1 MEMQLAVAAVRLSV
15 ARPFVKGWNKNG
27 IGVKAVRKFLPKN
40 SKGYRLYIPIKK
52 TKADRVV
59 VPHAVFHAIHEAG
72 YSIEDYVNGIAVAPD
87 GKRRVRIGKLLR
99 DAEAIKEF
107 TNDPQRSAH
116 KDEYTCVIS
125 SHPYDVIG
133 MSTGRRWDKTTCMR
147 LATPENKGD
156 AGEKAVEFMPGTVA
170 EGTLVAYVISPKD
183 KNINKPHAR
192 LLIKPYKKADDQ
204 SFVYFKVE
212 TAVYGQPIPGFKR
225 TVENWL
231 KRVNKGAQAG
241 IYKLHNSVHI
251 DGSDD
256 KRTAIIADYETIKD
270 KDNFI
275 LKNMYPAGGPKVWLT
290 ADKRW
295 LPDMLRITTDIHNL
309 EEILNAAR
317 GLNMGAKKI
326 GAIYDQVIPADDLR
340 NYDLAEFLMGTHAQ
354 ELFETSKH
362 LGDAAH
368 EQFAWN
374 EDEEPTNAGHA
385 MKYGLYD
392 SRWLANVD
400 DISTDLLRQAAQK
413 FIYGAY
419 HWTKELQDSRT
430 PGAEKIRL
438 YFAFVSHGLL
448 ADTGWL
454 TPRVKI
460 QNLKDFVKKSK
471 IPAGWD
477 EKIVDIVRSFDWHP
491 NFRNSTSNNLQG
503 EACVLNAAPDW
514 AAVFPEW
521 IPEARK
527 YLSEKAVGVLAKMA
541 KHNKAIREQLVYWAY
556 AQNRDAIANG
566 YHWFTTR
573 KNVRDFIH
581 RVAESKGDGEA
592 EVFAQRILSLQ
603 S

>member
-15 ARPFVKGWNKNG
+15 ARPFVKGWDKNG
-27 IGVKAVRKFLPKN
+27 VGVKAIRKFLPKN

-59 VPHAVFHAIHEAG
+59 VPSAVFHAIHEAG
-72 YSIEDYVNGIAVAPD
+72 YSIEDYINGIAVAPD

-107 TNDPQRSAH
+107 ANDPQRSAH

-125 SHPYDVIG
+125 AHPYDVIG

-192 LLIKPYKKADDQ
+192 LLIKPFKKADDQ

-241 IYKLHNSVHI
+241 IYKLHKSVHI
-251 DGSDD
+251 DRSDD
-256 KRTAIIADYETIKD
+256 LRTAIIADYEKVDD
-270 KDNFI
+270 KDQFI
-275 LKNMYPAGGPKVWLT
+275 LKNMYPAGGPKVWLN

-295 LPDMLRITTDIHNL
+295 LPDMLRVTTDPHNL
-309 EEILNAAR
+309 EEIVNAAR
-317 GLNMGAKKI
+317 GAGIHANKI
-326 GAIYDQVIPADDLR
+326 GAIYDQVIPADDMR
-340 NYDLAEFLMGTHAQ
+340 NYDLSEFLLGTHAQ

-362 LGDAAH
+362 LGAAAR
-368 EQFAWN
+368 EQFEWT
-374 EDEEPTNAGHA
+374 EDEETNAEHA

-392 SRWLANVD
+392 SRWLSSVT
-400 DISTDLLRQAAQK
+400 DISPDLLRQLAQK

-419 HWTKELQDSRT
+419 RWTPELQASKLR
-430 PGAEKIRL
+430 GAKHIRL
-438 YFAFVSHGLL
+438 YLAFVANGLL

-454 TPRVKI
+454 TQRVDI
-460 QNLKDFVKKSK
+460 RNLKNYVKRSK
-471 IPAGWD
+471 IPASWD
-477 EKIVDIVRSFDWHP
+477 EEIVDLIKTINWNA
-491 NFRNSTSNNLQG
+491 NFRNSTTNSING
-503 EACVLNAAPDW
+503 EACVLNVAPDW

-521 IPEARK
+521 IPESRRF
-527 YLSEKAVGVLAKMA
+527 LSEKAVGVLAKMA
-541 KHNKAIREQLVYWAY
+541 RHNKTIRDQLVYWAY
-556 AQNRDAIANG
+556 SQNRDALANG
-566 YHWFTTR
+566 YTWFAVR

-581 RVAESKGDGEA
+581 HVAAQKGDDEA
-592 EVFAQRILSLQ
+592 ITFAQRIMSLQ

>member
-59 VPHAVFHAIHEAG
+59 VPHSVFHAVHNAG
-72 YSIEDYVNGIAVAPD
+72 YSIEDYINGIAVGPD
-87 GKRRVRIGKLLR
+87 GKRKMRIGKLLR

-125 SHPYDVIG
+125 AHPYDVIG

-156 AGEKAVEFMPGTVA
+156 AGEKANEFMPGTVA

-204 SFVYFKVE
+204 NFVYFKVE

-241 IYKLHNSVHI
+241 IYKLADRVHI
-251 DGSDD
+251 DGADAL
-256 KRTAIIADYETIKD
+256 RTTIIGDYETIQD
-270 KDNFI
+270 KDQFI
-275 LKNMYPAGGPKVWLT
+275 LKNMYPAGGPKVWLQQ
-290 ADKRW
+290 DKRW
-295 LPDMLRITTDIHNL
+295 LPDMLRVTTDTHNL
-309 EEILNAAR
+309 EEIVNAASNV
-317 GLNMGAKKI
+317 GMSATKI
-326 GAIYDQVIPADDLR
+326 GAIYDQVIPFDDMR
-340 NYDLAEFLMGTHAQ
+340 NYDLSEFIMGTTAQ

-362 LGDAAH
+362 LGNAAR
-368 EQFAWN
+368 EQFEWS
-374 EDEEPTNAGHA
+374 EGETNAEHA

-392 SRWLANVD
+392 SRWLANVE
-400 DISTDLLRQAAQK
+400 DISTSLLRQAAQK

-419 HWTKELQDSRT
+419 HWTKELQDSKL

-460 QNLKDFVKKSK
+460 RNLKDFVKKSK

-491 NFRNSTSNNLQG
+491 NFRNSTNNSIEG
-503 EACVLNAAPDW
+503 EACVLNVAPDW
-514 AAVFPEW
+514 AVVFPEW
-521 IPEARK
+521 IPESRK
-527 YLSEKAVGVLAKMA
+527 FLSEKAVGALSKMA
-541 KHNKAIREQLVYWAY
+541 KHNKEIREQLVYWAY
-556 AQNRDAIANG
+556 HQNRDALSHG
-566 YHWFTTR
+566 YSWFSTR
-573 KNVRDFIH
+573 TNVRDFIH
-581 RVAESKGDGEA
+581 RVAKSNGDGEA
-592 EVFAQRILSLQ
+592 EVFAQRILSMQ